1 MVGAAARRY
10 CAFISYSHRDRA
22 AGDRLFKHLD
32 GYRPPKALVGRETP
46 FGPVPARLYPVFR
59 DREELSASPALAGR
73 LEGAL
78 AASDHLV
85 VVCSPAAA
93 ASGWVNEEI
102 RMFRSS
108 GRGER
113 IHAALVDGEPA
124 EAFPAALR
132 EGEGGLPLATDLRA
146 QGDGWNDGPLKVI
159 AGILGL
165 GFGELKD
172 REIARARARARRN
185 AAIAALFAVLAI
197 VAGISTWRAVERTR
211 EAEAQLSRAE
221 AAILVAVEGVARIAA
236 QVEAGS
242 RSGAVPSGRARSLL
256 SAADAMVTGVVA
268 LAPGNPR
275 LLEEQG
281 KLLILFAR
289 YYGSVGDFAAA
300 RDAAVRALSLFGG
313 REAYSG
319 AARSRS
325 AALIELGDA
334 LAATG
339 DRSEAITVYEESLDI
354 FRRIAAAD
362 PGDLWKARD
371 VAVTLERIGDLRMGY
386 GDRAGALQA
395 YEQSLGTARRSAAA
409 DAGNLV
415 WTHDVWLGL
424 DNIGDVRLAMGDS
437 AGALQA
443 YDESLDVARRLAARE
458 PDGTAWTSEVAI
470 SLQKTGDARRQL
482 GDSTGALQAYHE
494 SLRFARELTAA
505 DPRNAISARHM
516 AILLERIGDLRMRA
530 SERAGALQ
538 AYEESYAIRQ
548 QWAAVNPSDVEWARD
563 LSISLQRI
571 GDVRV
576 AAGDRAGA
584 LQVYEDS
591 LVIRRRLA
599 AADLENT
606 KAARD
611 LYLLL
616 LKFGQLYEGGGE
628 RATAA
633 AYYREALERIQ
644 RLVALDP
651 GNGQWTK
658 DRTVLA
664 ERLAAVQEQ

>member
-1 MVGAAARRY
+1 MAGAEARRY

-32 GYRPPKALVGRETP
+32 GYRPPKALVGRETA

-85 VVCSPAAA
+85 VVCSPSAA
-93 ASGWVNEEI
+93 ASRWVNEEI

-197 VAGISTWRAVERTR
+197 VAGISAWRAVERTR

-221 AAILVAVEGVARIAA
+221 AAILVAVEGVAKIVD
-236 QVEAGS
+236 QVAVGAKSEAVRTGM
-242 RSGAVPSGRARSLL
+242 AKTLL
-256 SAADAMVTGVVA
+256 GAADAMITGVVA
-268 LAPGNPR
+268 LAPDNPR

-281 KLLILFAR
+281 KVLILFAR
-289 YYGSVGDFAAA
+289 HYQNVGDLKNANAAAA
-300 RDAAVRALSLFGG
+300 RARDLYAQL
-313 REAYSG
+313 E
-319 AARSRS
+319 ARSGSSAEPARLRS
-325 AALIELGDA
+325 VAL
-334 LAATG
+334 TG
-339 DRSEAITVYEESLDI
+339 L
-354 FRRIAAAD
+354 
-362 PGDLWKARD
+362 
-371 VAVTLERIGDLRMGY
+371 
-386 GDRAGALQA
+386 
-395 YEQSLGTARRSAAA
+395 
-409 DAGNLV
+409 
-415 WTHDVWLGL
+415 
-424 DNIGDVRLAMGDS
+424 GDVRVGAGDS

-443 YDESLDVARRLAARE
+443 YEEGLGIARRLAAAD
-458 PDGTAWTSEVAI
+458 PGNDGWARDV
-470 SLQKTGDARRQL
+470 SLSLDQL
-482 GDSTGALQAYHE
+482 GDV
-494 SLRFARELTAA
+494 RVAA
-505 DPRNAISARHM
+505 
-516 AILLERIGDLRMRA
+516 GDN
-530 SERAGALQ
+530 AGALQ
-538 AYEESYAIRQ
+538 AYEEGLGIARRV
-548 QWAAVNPSDVEWARD
+548 ATADPADAGWARD
-563 LSISLQRI
+563 VVVSLFKV
-571 GDVRV
+571 G
-576 AAGDRAGA
+576 
-584 LQVYEDS
+584 S
-591 LVIRRRLA
+591 LA
-599 AADLENT
+599 ESSS
-606 KAARD
+606 
-611 LYLLL
+611 
-616 LKFGQLYEGGGE
+616 E

-633 AYYREALERIQ
+633 AYYREALERSQ

-651 GNGQWTK
+651 GNGQWAE
-658 DRTVLA
+658 DRTML
-664 ERLAAVQEQ
+664 EKRLAAVQEQ